1 MHPVTKKLQTIMAEK
16 KTNLCLSADLT
27 KSDALLHLIDEVGPH
42 IAIVKTHIDI
52 LEDFSQNFIDALLDL
67 KEKHNFLIFEDRKF
81 ADIGNTVVHQYQGGI
96 YHIAKWADIINAHI
110 VPGPGIIEGLKKVG
124 LPLGRG
130 LLLLAQMSSQGNLA
144 TGDYTKRTIELAK
157 EHADF
162 VMGFI
167 AQERLTDD
175 PNMIHMTPGVK
186 KEKGHD
192 LLGQRYLTPDIVI
205 GERKSDIIIVGRGIY
220 GSPHPAKEAAHYQEL
235 GMKAKTV
242 VQ

>member
-1 MHPVTKKLQTIMAEK
+1 MHPLTKKLRTIMETK

-27 KSDALLHLIDEVGPH
+27 NADALLHLIDEVGPH

-81 ADIGNTVVHQYQGGI
+81 ADIGNTVVHQYKGGM

-130 LLLLAQMSSQGNLA
+130 LLLLAQMSSKETLA
-144 TGDYTKRTIELAK
+144 SGDYTKRAVELAE
-157 EHADF
+157 EHSDF

-167 AQERLTDD
+167 ALEKLTDD

-186 KEKGHD
+186 KEKGKD
-192 LLGQRYLTPDIVI
+192 PLGQQYLTPDVVI
-205 GERKSDIIIVGRGIY
+205 GKRKSDIIIVGRGIY
-220 GSPHPAKEAAHYQEL
+220 GSPNPAKEAAHYQAL
-235 GMKAKTV
+235 GMKARNMIT
-242 VQ
+242 